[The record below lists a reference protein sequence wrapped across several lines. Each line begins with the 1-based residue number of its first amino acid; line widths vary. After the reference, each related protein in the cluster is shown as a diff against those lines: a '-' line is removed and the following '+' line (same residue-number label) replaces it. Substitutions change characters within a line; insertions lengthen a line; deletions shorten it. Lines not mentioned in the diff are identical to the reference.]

1 MEELRSTEILDK
13 EILADARKKAERLL
27 VRAEAEGNRLLAAVD
42 GQAAQAEAECAAR
55 LSADMSALR
64 KDKEAALPL
73 EKERFLVSFV
83 QESIERALNAYFL
96 SVSEKER
103 LLLALQRLEK
113 SEDMLRS
120 QKVRVY
126 FYGFDRSSV
135 KEQLDSRLTVTQYE
149 ETEFNKFIPEADGGL
164 DKKEGI
170 IVEAEDGS
178 VRLRLT
184 IPELAH
190 TVLNAYRAELYA
202 ALFGGRLEN
211 V

>member
-27 VRAEAEGNRLLAAVD
+27 VRADAEGSRLLAAVD
-42 GQAAQAEAECAAR
+42 GQADKADAECAQR

-83 QESIERALNAYFL
+83 QESIERALNAYLL
-96 SVSEKER
+96 SLSDKER
-103 LLLALQRLEK
+103 LLLALRGLEN
-113 SEDMLRS
+113 SEEMLRS
-120 QKVRVY
+120 QKVRVS

-135 KEQLDSRLTVTQYE
+135 KEQLDSRLTVITYE
-149 ETEFNKFIPEADGGL
+149 ETEFNKFIPEADCGL

-170 IVEAEDGS
+170 IVETEDGGI
-178 VRLRLT
+178 RLRLT

-190 TVLNAYRAELYA
+190 TVLHTYRAELYA

-211 V
+211 I